1 MPVNDGEI
9 DWVLRQ
15 GDGLGCTQP
24 HQAQH
29 RTMGS
34 SYTNYTYRWKTV
46 HQRGSLVE
54 GTRKPS
60 AEGQQ
65 STASWGKKGKSSPS
79 PQTPCFPSKLPSQGP
94 SLWKLC
100 LVLLPSHAWE
110 DEAMTSLETSYGI
123 HMEVSQTD
131 CANEMSQKRY

>member
-1 MPVNDGEI
+1 MSVNDGEI

-24 HQAQH
+24 HLAQH
-29 RTMGS
+29 RTMGF
-34 SYTNYTYRWKTV
+34 SYTNYTCRWKTV

-54 GTRKPS
+54 ATWKPS

-65 STASWGKKGKSSPS
+65 LTASWGKKREKQPF
-79 PQTPCFPSKLPSQGP
+79 PQTPCFSSKLPFQGP

-110 DEAMTSLETSYGI
+110 GKVMTSLETSYGI
-123 HMEVSQTD
+123 HMELS
-131 CANEMSQKRY
+131 